1 MITIK
6 DIDLT
11 NKKVLIRCDL
21 NVPIKD
27 NKIQDDNRILMSIK
41 TIEYVLKYA
50 SNVIIISH
58 LGRIKTKEDLD
69 NNSLRIVC
77 DRLSELLN
85 KNIKFCTYDEDINK
99 AINENKIV
107 MLENTR
113 YFDIDNNKE
122 SNNDEDVSKF
132 FASLADI
139 YINDAFGVC
148 HREAASVVGVAHYIP
163 SAIGF
168 LVEEEVN
175 KLSELFN
182 PERPFSII
190 LGGSKVSDKIGVI
203 SNLIE
208 KADNIIIVGAMA
220 FTFLKA
226 KNINIANSILDEE
239 SIDYCKDLLNKY
251 SDKILLPSD
260 VYVSDD
266 INSDKKEL
274 VDINNIHDIGFDIG
288 PNTVKE
294 IKEKVSSSK
303 TVFVNGP
310 AGVFENPTFSY
321 GTSSI
326 FEILSNING
335 KVIVGGGDSAAAA
348 IKFVGRDKFYHI
360 STGGGASLEFLEGK
374 TLPGLK
380 YIGEKNEEV

>member
-1 MITIK
+1 MITVK
-6 DIDLT
+6 DVDLT

-27 NKIQDDNRILMSIK
+27 NKILDDNRILMSIK

-58 LGRIKTKEDLD
+58 LGRIKTKEDLE

-85 KNIKFCTYDEDINK
+85 KDIRFCTYDEDINK
-99 AINENKIV
+99 VISENKIV

-113 YFDIDNNKE
+113 YFDIDNKKE
-122 SNNDEDVSKF
+122 SDNDEELSKF

-148 HREAASVVGVAHYIP
+148 HRQAASVVGVAHYIP

-175 KLSELFN
+175 KLSELFD

-190 LGGSKVSDKIGVI
+190 LGGAKVSDKIGVI
-203 SNLIE
+203 SNLVE

-226 KNINIANSILDEE
+226 KNIDIANSILDEE
-239 SIDYCKDLLNKY
+239 SIDYCKDLLSKY
-251 SDKILLPSD
+251 SNKILLPSD
-260 VYVSDD
+260 IYVSDD

-288 PNTVKE
+288 PKTVKE
-294 IKEKVSSSK
+294 IEERITSSK
-303 TVFVNGP
+303 TIFVNGP
-310 AGVFENPTFSY
+310 AGAFENPTFSY
-321 GTSSI
+321 GTKSI
-326 FEILSNING
+326 FEILSNLNS
-335 KVIVGGGDSAAAA
+335 KVIVGGGDSASAA
-348 IKFVGRDKFYHI
+348 INLVGRDKFYHI
-360 STGGGASLEFLEGK
+360 STGGGASLEFIEGK
-374 TLPGLK
+374 ELPGLK
-380 YIGEKNEEV
+380 YIGEKNEEI